1 MGALPSQKYDHVL
14 KAFEKYLAARGI
26 RLPNGI
32 CEAFLEEADKKDKIR
47 I

>member
-1 MGALPSQKYDHVL
+1 MGALPSQKYEDVL
-14 KAFEKYLAARGI
+14 EEFEEYLALRGI

-32 CEAFLEEADKKDKIR
+32 REAFLEEADKKDKIR

>member
-14 KAFEKYLAARGI
+14 EAFEEYLAARGI

-32 CEAFLEEADKKDKIR
+32 CEAFLKEADKKETIF

>member
-14 KAFEKYLAARGI
+14 EAFEQYLSERGI
-26 RLPNGI
+26 TLPNGI
-32 CEAFLEEADKKDKIR
+32 IKAFLKEADKKEKIR

>member
-14 KAFEKYLAARGI
+14 EAFEEYLAARGI

-32 CEAFLEEADKKDKIR
+32 CKAFLEEADKKDKIR